1 MERAAFERS
10 SVRMQRVIIDT
21 NVYIDW
27 INGGQYESVIFQRD
41 AVKHLSAVVIM
52 ELAAGAFSVRDR
64 RLVREIVSAFGRAGR
79 VVAPTVLMYQEAGKV
94 LRQLQQSLG
103 YTLASAHGLANDVL
117 IALSARS
124 IGAVVITQND
134 RDFAAIQK
142 IRPFKLSSVG
152 GTLD

>member
-1 MERAAFERS
+1 
-10 SVRMQRVIIDT
+10 MQRVIIDT

-27 INGGQYESVIFQRD
+27 MNDGLYETVIFQRD

-64 RLVREIVSAFGRAGR
+64 RLVREISSAFGRVGR
-79 VVAPTVLMYQEAGKV
+79 VVAPAVSMYQEAGEV
-94 LRQLQQSLG
+94 LRRLQESLG

-124 IGAVVITQND
+124 IGALVITQND
-134 RDFAAIQK
+134 RDFVAIQK
-142 IRPFKLSSVG
+142 IRPFKLSIVG
-152 GTLD
+152 GN

>member
-1 MERAAFERS
+1 
-10 SVRMQRVIIDT
+10 MQRVIIDT

-27 INGGQYESVIFQRD
+27 MNDGLYETVIFQRD
-41 AVKHLSAVVIM
+41 AVKHLSAVVIV

-64 RLVREIVSAFGRAGR
+64 RLVREISSAFGRVGR
-79 VVAPTVLMYQEAGKV
+79 IVAPTVSMYQEAGDV
-94 LRQLQQSLG
+94 LRRLQESLG

-124 IGAVVITQND
+124 IGALVITQND

-142 IRPFKLSSVG
+142 IRPFKLSIVG
-152 GTLD
+152 GN

>member
-1 MERAAFERS
+1 
-10 SVRMQRVIIDT
+10 MQRILIDT

-27 INGGQYESVIFQRD
+27 INDGLYEPIIFRRD
-41 AVKHLSAVVIM
+41 TVKHLSAVVIM

-64 RLVREIVSAFGRAGR
+64 RLVREVVSAFGRVGR
-79 VVAPTVLMYQEAGKV
+79 ILAPTVSMYQEAGEV
-94 LRQLQQSLG
+94 LRQLQESLG

-142 IRPFKLSSVG
+142 IRSFRLSRAERKFRALNTNKPSPQ
-152 GTLD
+152 